1 MIEKRTFG
9 SSLCFG
15 LLVLGACTVE
25 TVDSKNV
32 RTGGISAIFTANA
45 TTDGATVVT
54 ASLRVGDPDS
64 NTVVDLSGGD
74 KIFAQA
80 GDKRLE
86 MASEGSGIYQ
96 VDFNTAAAE
105 TPFVIDLQRE
115 VDDDAPNSAGKLPAP
130 FTIEVPN
137 MSTSR
142 TQEITITWSPSGTD
156 DDMTLELSGSCIF
169 QRSYDVPGDTG
180 SHKISGGELVSV
192 NTEKPETCD
201 VTVEMKR
208 TRKGT
213 VDTAFDPQ
221 SSFTLTQTR
230 TAKFTSAP

>member
-1 MIEKRTFG
+1 MIEKLKFG

-15 LLVLGACTVE
+15 LLLLNACTVE

-32 RTGGISAIFTANA
+32 RTGGISATITANA
-45 TTDGATVVT
+45 TTDAATTVT
-54 ASLRVGDPDS
+54 ASLRVGGPSS

-74 KIFAQA
+74 KIFAAA

-86 MASEGSGIYQ
+86 MVAEGSGIYQ
-96 VDFNTAAAE
+96 VDFNTAAADTE
-105 TPFVIDLQRE
+105 FVVDLQRE
-115 VDDDAPNSAGKLPAP
+115 VDDDAPKSSGTLPAP
-130 FTIEVPN
+130 FSFQVPT

-142 TQEITITWSPSGTD
+142 AQAIEITWSPSGTN
-156 DDMTLELSGSCIF
+156 DDMSLEISGTCIF
-169 QRSYDVPGDTG
+169 QRTIDIAGDTG
-180 SHKISGGELVSV
+180 SHTIEPGTLASV
-192 NTEKPETCD
+192 DPNKPETCD
-201 VTVEMKR
+201 LNVEMKR

-213 VDTAFDPQ
+213 PDLAFDPQ